1 MAPIGKIYTY
11 PENPRAQKVR
21 RAGAATPRRCKADS
35 TQVHAAAR
43 INGLEVEEVPGFAMG
58 KTNKTPE
65 FLAKFPTGKV
75 PAFEG
80 ADGLNLLESDAIMQY
95 VAESGPKAAQLVGG
109 TAAEK
114 ARVQQWVF
122 FQMGEV
128 WPEVLKLLYPRFGF
142 TKYDDAVE
150 LPALSKLGKA
160 LDTVEAGLAGGKKWL
175 ATDALS
181 IADLAVMSAFVWA
194 FKFGVDE
201 EMRNKYPTAID
212 WFLRT
217 LRSDGVQ
224 QSFPNAEKEM
234 CAVRQIP
241 Q

>member
-1 MAPIGKIYTY
+1 MAPIGKLYTY
-11 PENPRAQKVR
+11 PENPRAQKVL
-21 RAGAATPRRCKADS
+21 
-35 TQVHAAAR
+35 AAAR
-43 INGLEVEEVPGFAMG
+43 ISGLEVEVPGFDMG
-58 KTNKTPE
+58 KANKTPE

-80 ADGLNLLESDAIMQY
+80 ADGVNLLESDAIMQY

-109 TAAEK
+109 TAVER
-114 ARVQQWVF
+114 ARVQQWVC
-122 FQMGEV
+122 FQMGEI
-128 WPEVLKLLYPRFGF
+128 WPDAVKLLYPRVGF
-142 TKYDDAVE
+142 AKYDDAVE
-150 LPALSKLGKA
+150 QQALAKLGKA
-160 LDTVEAGLAGGKKWL
+160 LETVEQALAGDKKWL
-175 ATDALS
+175 ASDALS

-201 EMRNKYPTAID
+201 EMRSKYPTAMD
-212 WFLRT
+212 WFFRT